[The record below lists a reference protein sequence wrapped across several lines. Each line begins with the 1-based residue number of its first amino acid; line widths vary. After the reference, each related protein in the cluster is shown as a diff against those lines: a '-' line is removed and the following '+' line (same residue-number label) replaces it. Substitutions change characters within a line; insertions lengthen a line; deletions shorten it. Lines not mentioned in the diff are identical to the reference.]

1 MKQIYGI
8 IVAISL
14 CLLAGCTNEG
24 GNENY
29 SNTLAAVSTKQLL
42 DIVSNPNSKSSDL
55 ILEFP
60 TLYVDSI
67 SGNDVTNTGTQSAPF
82 RSITKAILV
91 AKAKNISIIAVAPGT
106 YDASIGETFPI
117 VIPEEVNLYGDFN
130 GKGLIGGSSSLY
142 AGPPGTTPKTGI
154 TLISGNGP
162 DVSGHNNVTL
172 KLNNSSQVAGFKIT
186 NPKPFDNKAYSTTV
200 LLYNTNS
207 AKVKSNTIEGIFG
220 GHGVN
225 VSTYNSPDSGG
236 NIISGNSILSN
247 YNGIADSTMSAS
259 KVNKVEKNIII
270 QNNIGV
276 KSNYVK
282 LDLGQGST
290 GSVGENTFS
299 CNHHQDIYVGT
310 AASGQT
316 QYALNNAWDHMPP
329 TTFDNY
335 SGYGIDI
342 VNLNYETIVY
352 YAGGSVASGACN

>member
-1 MKQIYGI
+1 M
-8 IVAISL
+8 
-14 CLLAGCTNEG
+14 
-24 GNENY
+24 
-29 SNTLAAVSTKQLL
+29 
-42 DIVSNPNSKSSDL
+42 
-55 ILEFP
+55 
-60 TLYVDSI
+60 
-67 SGNDVTNTGTQSAPF
+67 
-82 RSITKAILV
+82 R
-91 AKAKNISIIAVAPGT
+91 PGT

-117 VIPEEVNLYGDFN
+117 IIPEEVNLYGDFN

-186 NPKPFDNKAYSTTV
+186 NPKPFDNKVYSTTV

-225 VSTYNSPDSGG
+225 VSAYSPDSGG

-316 QYALNNAWDHMPP
+316 QYALNNTWDHMPP

-335 SGYGIDI
+335 SDYGIDI
-342 VNLNYETIVY
+342 VNSNYETIVY